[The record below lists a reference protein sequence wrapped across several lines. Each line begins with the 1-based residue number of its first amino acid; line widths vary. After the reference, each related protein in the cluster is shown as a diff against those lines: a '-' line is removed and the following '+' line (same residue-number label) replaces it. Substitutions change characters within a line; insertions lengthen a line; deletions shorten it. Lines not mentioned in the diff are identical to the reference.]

1 MKAPYSNLGNSLG
14 QSIMLAMLLAVTS
27 LGVILVM
34 SIATH

>member
-1 MKAPYSNLGNSLG
+1 MKSPSSNLGNNLG